1 MEISDP
7 RSMVKLA
14 LLESI
19 RILRSSKCLILLI
32 CGVFININVID
43 PIREL
48 SHQMGEK
55 VSFLEPFAALSNS
68 GFVLLFIPLLY
79 LVMMSDFPDNT
90 SFRYFYCSRMS
101 KKRWVVNQVFCIY
114 ISALLYLMTVILFTV
129 ILSADFISFR
139 VDFSD
144 AVRYYAVTFPER
156 SFSYVALLFP
166 LNMLNQMTL
175 MEVVNYSLFALY
187 MYLILLVQ
195 ITLFF
200 SIIQKKIIG
209 IVLDFIIVFV
219 GMVLSSIDTG
229 FQWVFPLSHTVSWWH
244 FREVAA
250 KPIFPLEYS
259 IIYLLTIN
267 VAMTVMIMLNSK
279 KARPE

>member
-1 MEISDP
+1 MEISNP
-7 RSMVKLA
+7 WSMVKLP
-14 LLESI
+14 LLECM

-32 CGVFININVID
+32 CGVFINMNVID

-48 SHQMGEK
+48 SHQMGER

-101 KKRWVVNQVFCIY
+101 KKRWVANQLSCIY
-114 ISALLYLMTVILFTV
+114 LSALIFLTTVILFSV

-175 MEVVNYSLFALY
+175 LEVVSYSLFSLY
-187 MYLILLVQ
+187 MYLIFLVQ

-200 SIIQKKIIG
+200 SIILKKIIG
-209 IVLDFIIVFV
+209 IVLDFIIVFT
-219 GMVLSSIDTG
+219 GMVLSSVDTG
-229 FQWVFPLSHTVSWWH
+229 FQWFFPLSHTVSWWH
-244 FREVAA
+244 YREVVA
-250 KPIFPLEYS
+250 KPVFPLEYS

-267 VAMTVMIMLNSK
+267 IAMTVMIMLNSK
-279 KARPE
+279 KVRPE